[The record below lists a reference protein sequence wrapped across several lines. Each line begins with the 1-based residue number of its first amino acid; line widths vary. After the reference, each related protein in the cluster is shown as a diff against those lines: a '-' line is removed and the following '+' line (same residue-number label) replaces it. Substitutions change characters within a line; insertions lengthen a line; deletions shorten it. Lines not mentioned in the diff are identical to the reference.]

1 MENWVFDSSSN
12 CYYYYYGSSIIA
24 IIYSNEEYFFLELLP
39 PFIHEKIVLHYKDKE
54 NVFDEANQYLN
65 DVIRDTIDKF
75 IYLNKYGIDCY
86 FKLQDFIKENNYVN
100 HDKSAYRKLVE
111 EYVGGKG
118 NGTN

>member
-24 IIYSNEEYFFLELLP
+24 IIYRREDYFFLELLP

-54 NVFDEANQYLN
+54 NVFNEANEYLN
-65 DVIRDTIDKF
+65 VVIRDTIDKF

-86 FKLQDFIKENNYVN
+86 FKLQDFIKECNYMSA
-100 HDKSAYRKLVE
+100 DKSAFNELIKSQINKEV
-111 EYVGGKG
+111 K
-118 NGTN
+118 

>member
-1 MENWVFDSSSN
+1 MENWVFDSKSN
-12 CYYYYYGSSIIA
+12 CYYYYYECTIIA

-39 PFIHEKIVLHYKDKE
+39 PFIHKKIVLHYKDKE
-54 NVFDEANQYLN
+54 NVFNEVNQYLN
-65 DVIRDTIDKF
+65 DVIRDTIEKF

-100 HDKSAYRKLVE
+100 YDKSVYRKLVE
-111 EYVGGKG
+111 DYIGDKD

>member
-1 MENWVFDSSSN
+1 MENWVFDN
-12 CYYYYYGSSIIA
+12 KTNNYLYHYCGNVIA

-54 NVFDEANQYLN
+54 NVFNEANEYLN
-65 DVIRDTIDKF
+65 GVIRDTIDKF

-100 HDKSAYRKLVE
+100 YDKSVFRKLVE
-111 EYVGGKG
+111 DYDRGKD